1 MKEDASIPKGFLD
14 NEDICLLPTFYQP
27 ETQELKWAT
36 HNNVRKTLFYSM
48 WRNLKYCAF
57 KRLKSE
63 NDSFELDSVTEGVE
77 GLFDLFIE
85 KYWSKEKIRGKLI

>member
-1 MKEDASIPKGFLD
+1 
-14 NEDICLLPTFYQP
+14 
-27 ETQELKWAT
+27 
-36 HNNVRKTLFYSM
+36 M

-77 GLFDLFIE
+77 GLFDIFIE